1 MQYAG
6 KCSVGRIERGGS
18 NVGGA
23 VGGAIA
29 AFIGVMVVVAIVV
42 TGLWWWRKR

>member
-6 KCSVGRIERGGS
+6 KCSVGRKERGGS

-23 VGGAIA
+23 VGGVIA
-29 AFIGVMVVVAIVV
+29 AFIGVMVVLAIVV